1 MQIGGFQKLSF
12 IDFPETIASVVFTQ
26 GCNWRCPWCHNPGL
40 VYPEQFDSP
49 IPEEEIFSYLVSR
62 KKYIEGVVVSGGE
75 PTLQADL
82 PDFLERVRE
91 LGFKTKLDTNGSRPS
106 KLAEL
111 LDRQLLDFVAMD
123 IKSAPETYSKL
134 IGVSVDIRLVEESVH
149 RIKSS
154 GLPYQF
160 RTTHIPHIHT
170 EEDLTAV
177 EKLAGEPVLRQ
188 EYSAH
193 SEG

>member
-1 MQIGGFQKLSF
+1 MRVGGFQKLSF

-26 GCNWRCPWCHNPGL
+26 GCNWRCSWCHNPAL
-40 VYPEQFDSP
+40 VYPEQFESP
-49 IPEEEIFSYLVSR
+49 IPEEEIFSYLISR

-82 PDFLERVRE
+82 PDFLERVRA
-91 LGFKTKLDTNGSRPS
+91 LGFKTKLDTNGSRPD

-111 LDRQLLDFVAMD
+111 LDRRLLDYVAMD
-123 IKSAPETYSKL
+123 IKSAPETYSRL
-134 IGVSVDIRLVEESVH
+134 IGVSVDICLIEESVS
-149 RIKSS
+149 RIKAS
-154 GLPYQF
+154 GIPHQF
-160 RTTHIPHIHT
+160 RTTHIPHLHMD
-170 EEDLTAV
+170 EDLVAV

-193 SEG
+193 GEG